1 MAFVLSSIYSDFAV
15 LYRRGT
21 YLQVNFYS
29 EGCRFKKTGGCSF
42 CNFPGD
48 YKLGL
53 SEVYSVMNTV
63 LNEQGIEEILFGV
76 QGSIFDMDEFDNSCI
91 NLVLE
96 MAFKARVKRIGFET
110 HYSFVTRNILDKIN
124 RYRNE
129 YSPNTEVYIEL
140 GLETC
145 VQKYIDRI
153 GKKMNL
159 QVLKKKIELIHSY
172 NIDTVLNVLWGI
184 PCLDFKE
191 NKESFLKTVRFS
203 LKTGST
209 VVVFPYNSIK
219 RNEDSASIQDFA
231 GMLYYNFSESEIERI
246 RTAWYGDRQLSG
258 LNLTHKPPKG
268 ADEYS
273 VNVFD
278 DFNMKTN
285 GYDKLY
291 LLRYITCEYS
301 ISENMKYVNK
311 KDLPRGYKG

>member
-1 MAFVLSSIYSDFAV
+1 MFVLPSIYSDFAV
-15 LYRRGT
+15 LYRRNG

-29 EGCRFKKTGGCSF
+29 EGCRFKKTGGCTF

-53 SEVYSVMNTV
+53 FEVYSVMNTA
-63 LNEQGIEEILFGV
+63 LNEYGIEEILFGV
-76 QGSIFDMDEFDNSCI
+76 QGSIFDMDEFDNSCL
-91 NLVLE
+91 NLVME
-96 MAFKARVKRIGFET
+96 MAFKSGYKRIGFET

-191 NKESFLKTVRFS
+191 NKDSFLKTVRFS

-209 VVVFPYNSIK
+209 VVAFPYNSIR

-231 GMLYYNFSESEIERI
+231 GMLYYNFSTSELEMI

-258 LNLTHKPPKG
+258 LNLTHKSPKG
-268 ADEYS
+268 VDDSIVDLFDTYNMYS
-273 VNVFD
+273 SG
-278 DFNMKTN
+278 T
-285 GYDKLY
+285 YRQY
-291 LLRYITCEYS
+291 LLS
-301 ISENMKYVNK
+301 LLISGKKEKDSKYM
-311 KDLPRGYKG
+311 Y